1 MVLTVLKGLGKSYLK
16 SKKGAIKKIAP
27 TLGLKKTEAYKKTLK
42 KTPWQKMGISKKE
55 YDDLPF

>member
-1 MVLTVLKGLGKSYLK
+1 MGLITAAKLLLKGKKSM
-16 SKKGAIKKIAP
+16 GAIKKVAP
-27 TLGLKKTEAYKKTLK
+27 TLDLKKTEAYKKTLK